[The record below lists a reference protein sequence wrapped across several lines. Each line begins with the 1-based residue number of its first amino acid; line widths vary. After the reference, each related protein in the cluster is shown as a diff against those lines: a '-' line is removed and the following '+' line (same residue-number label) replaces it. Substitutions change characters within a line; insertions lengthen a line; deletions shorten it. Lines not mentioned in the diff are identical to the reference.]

1 MLARFL
7 HWYPGYTAESA
18 LAMPASRF
26 FALAHAIRKIE
37 AAEDL
42 RRLRIAATSAHPGQR
57 GEHLAQ
63 LRDDLLDGLGRRES
77 KPSTLV
83 IANITPGVRSSDGLR
98 EELEQRIA
106 AHQARLKA
114 GPDPLR

>member
-1 MLARFL
+1 MLGRFL
-7 HWYPGYTAESA
+7 HWYPGYTAETA

-42 RRLRIAATSAHPGQR
+42 RRLRTAAVAAHPGER
-57 GEHLAQ
+57 GEQ
-63 LRDDLLDGLGRRES
+63 LDTLREDLVGALGQRAAR
-77 KPSTLV
+77 PSTPI

>member
-7 HWYPGYTAESA
+7 HWYPGYTAEAA

-26 FALAHAIRKIE
+26 FALAHAIRRLE

-42 RRLRIAATSAHPGQR
+42 RRLRVSATAAHPGQR
-57 GEHLAQ
+57 GEQLEG
-63 LRDDLLDGLGRRES
+63 LRDDLLSGLGRRES
-77 KPSTLV
+77 RQPTPV

-106 AHQARLKA
+106 AHRARTQA